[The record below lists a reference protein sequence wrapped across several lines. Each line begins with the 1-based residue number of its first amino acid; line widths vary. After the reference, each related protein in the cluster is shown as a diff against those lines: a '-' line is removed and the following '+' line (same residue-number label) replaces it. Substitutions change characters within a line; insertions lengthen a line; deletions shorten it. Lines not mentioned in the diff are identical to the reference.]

1 MKKKYLCFEKE
12 LDPLFCM
19 LNYFNVEA
27 SIILKISSLF
37 VFVVVLLYLLFFGE
51 FWFFMNL
58 SFYEFYGNFYV
69 FSFVLFF
76 NTFGRIFSCV
86 KILIDFD
93 IMIYFVNK
101 QRSSAVTNG
110 STHDTKSY
118 TE

>member
-1 MKKKYLCFEKE
+1 
-12 LDPLFCM
+12 M

-37 VFVVVLLYLLFFGE
+37 VFVVAISVCYIFCFLANSG
-51 FWFFMNL
+51 FFMNL

-101 QRSSAVTNG
+101 QRSSTVTNG